1 MASLRIASCQ
11 LNLHVGDLSLNK
23 EKILRAYKEALAADA
38 DIAVFSELAVCG
50 YPPED
55 LLLKSGFVQDF
66 QMILGPVSG
75 DDGDIFG
82 RFLKVF
88 RTNPE
93 HFLIKI

>member
-55 LLLKSGFVQDF
+55 LQ
-66 QMILGPVSG
+66 
-75 DDGDIFG
+75 
-82 RFLKVF
+82 
-88 RTNPE
+88 
-93 HFLIKI
+93 

>member
-55 LLLKSGFVQDF
+55 LLLKSGFVQDT
-66 QMILGPVSG
+66 QRVLNQIAKETEDCVAILGF
-75 DDGDIFG
+75 IEA
-82 RFLKVF
+82 L
-88 RTNPE
+88 
-93 HFLIKI
+93 